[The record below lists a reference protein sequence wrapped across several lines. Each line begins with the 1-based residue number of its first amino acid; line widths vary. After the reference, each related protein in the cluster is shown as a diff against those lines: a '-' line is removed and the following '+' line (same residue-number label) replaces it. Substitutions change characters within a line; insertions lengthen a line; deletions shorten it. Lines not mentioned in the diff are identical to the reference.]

1 MQSPLA
7 ESDTEAAPAPDRS
20 SETPSDPK
28 ARWWRKKLW
37 LGLIVATVFA
47 ALATSLWLARAKKPA
62 TSGSLATSSHTPAD
76 IPGVLRLKGTTQAAR
91 TRSIQAPLLAG
102 DKEGTLTIT
111 SLQPAG
117 ATVKQGAL
125 LVEFDRQAQLRDF
138 LDKQA
143 QDNKLADDVLQEEAK
158 EDAARAKDETEIKVA
173 EGALGTADLEMQKV
187 ELLSRIDAE
196 KAREN
201 LEEARATLDQLKE
214 TFNLKRRAA
223 QASIRILQIQ
233 RDRGRETM
241 LHAKANAALMQVRSP
256 IDGVVV
262 LNTIWKQ
269 GNIGEVQEGD
279 QVRPGVPFMQVVDPS
294 AMEVQVP
301 VNQQDVLALHDG
313 QKAQIHLDAYPDLVC
328 PAQLEVVDP
337 MGKSGDFSAKV
348 RTFSA
353 IWAVM
358 CTDPRLLPGL
368 SAAVDIGPAGA
379 SNVAENA
386 R

>member
-1 MQSPLA
+1 
-7 ESDTEAAPAPDRS
+7 
-20 SETPSDPK
+20 
-28 ARWWRKKLW
+28 
-37 LGLIVATVFA
+37 
-47 ALATSLWLARAKKPA
+47 
-62 TSGSLATSSHTPAD
+62 
-76 IPGVLRLKGTTQAAR
+76 
-91 TRSIQAPLLAG
+91 
-102 DKEGTLTIT
+102 
-111 SLQPAG
+111 
-117 ATVKQGAL
+117 
-125 LVEFDRQAQLRDF
+125 
-138 LDKQA
+138 
-143 QDNKLADDVLQEEAK
+143 
-158 EDAARAKDETEIKVA
+158 
-173 EGALGTADLEMQKV
+173 MQKV

-337 MGKSGDFSAKV
+337 MGKSGDFSEKV